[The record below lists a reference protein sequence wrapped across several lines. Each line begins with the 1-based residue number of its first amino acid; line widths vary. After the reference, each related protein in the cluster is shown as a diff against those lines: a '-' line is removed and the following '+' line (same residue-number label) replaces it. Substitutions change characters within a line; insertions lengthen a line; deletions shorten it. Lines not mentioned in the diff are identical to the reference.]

1 MMLGENEPATRTVR
15 VLTIDDQQIF
25 RTLAREVIDA
35 TPGFESIGDAAD
47 GESGLDAVGRL
58 APDLVLLDVR
68 MPGLDGVQV
77 LRQIRAFDER
87 VPVIMVTANEDVG
100 LAKETLRLGA
110 FDYVAKPFDFD
121 YLDRA
126 VAAGLSRMGDTTPAG
141 GATKDDPWMPLTR
154 AAFSAAR
161 AMQPPARTSTGERIE
176 AAALAAARNA
186 TAGRC
191 AIAGEHLSE
200 MKLLLDVAAEFGDLP
215 AADRA
220 LVESALEAARRS
232 LLAAG

>member
-1 MMLGENEPATRTVR
+1 LMAIGRILV
-15 VLTIDDQQIF
+15 VDDE
-25 RTLAREVIDA
+25 APVREVLAEYFA
-35 TPGFESIGDAAD
+35 TEGYAVEAA
-47 GESGLDAVGRL
+47 GSGVEALTVVRGGR
-58 APDLVLLDVR
+58 ADLVLLDVR
-68 MPGLDGVQV
+68 MPGLDGVQI

-220 LVESALEAARRS
+220 LVESAIEAARRS
-232 LLAAG
+232 LPAAG